1 MSSRRTIP
9 PWLLVLTLTAAACT
23 TQPTRGPVQV
33 AASPNQPATTP
44 AAAETPLPNKPDTL
58 KFAVLGDFG
67 TGSRGQVETGA
78 EMARVHKRFPFEF
91 VITVGDNIYG
101 SESSQDFVR
110 KFEAPYKGLLDA
122 NVKFYASLGNHDAP
136 KQQIN
141 YKLFNMD
148 GKTYYTMHPSK
159 ESAKFFALDTTY
171 LNPEQ
176 VQWIEKELE
185 ASRENWKIPYFHH
198 PPYSSGER
206 HGSQESIRKALEP
219 LFLKYNVSVVF
230 AGHDHFYERT
240 KPQQGI
246 VYFVVGSGGQLRR
259 GNIAA
264 RSALTEKGFDTDYAF
279 LVAEIDGDD
288 MYFNAIS
295 RTGAVIDSGKITRR
309 K

>member
-1 MSSRRTIP
+1 MSSRRTLP
-9 PWLLVLTLTAAACT
+9 PWVLLLTLIAAACA

-33 AASPNQPATTP
+33 AASPDQPATTP

-67 TGSRGQVETGA
+67 TGSRAQIETGA

-101 SESSQDFVR
+101 SESRQDFSR
-110 KFEAPYKGLLDA
+110 KFEVPYKALLDA
-122 NVKFYASLGNHDAP
+122 KIKFYASLGNHDSP
-136 KQQIN
+136 EQIN
-141 YKLFNMD
+141 YELFNMD
-148 GKTYYTMHPSK
+148 GKRYYTMNPSRQ
-159 ESAKFFALDTTY
+159 SAKFFAVDSTY
-171 LNPEQ
+171 LLPEQ
-176 VQWIEKELE
+176 VLWLEEEL
-185 ASRENWKIPYFHH
+185 AGSREDWKIPYFHH

-206 HGSQESIRKALEP
+206 HGSQDPIRKALEP

-230 AGHDHFYERT
+230 TGHDHFYERT

-288 MYFNAIS
+288 MYFNAIA